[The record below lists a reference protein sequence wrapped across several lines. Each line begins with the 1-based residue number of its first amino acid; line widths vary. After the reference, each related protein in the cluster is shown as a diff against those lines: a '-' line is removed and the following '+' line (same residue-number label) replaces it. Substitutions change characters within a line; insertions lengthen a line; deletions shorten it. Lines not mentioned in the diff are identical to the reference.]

1 MRSKLFYVLAAPL
14 AAVGVAIVISSIVL
28 LFAGSNP
35 LTAYSNMWEF
45 GTRLETLMATLNRA
59 TPLYLSG
66 VAVAIGFRMNL
77 FNIGVEGQ
85 YILAAIVAAKVG
97 AEINLPPV
105 LHVTVIIL
113 TAMVV
118 GAFWAGIAGY
128 LKVTRNVHE
137 VISTIML
144 NAIAVSGVVSYLL
157 GVWDVP
163 DESLDTALP
172 EIPPSGW
179 MPPLNNIVELFTREI
194 KRVEVWGF
202 LLVAV
207 AVGVVYHFLIN
218 RTRIGFD
225 LRASGE
231 NPTAAEVSGTDP
243 KRMIMAAMLLG
254 GAVAGLVGL
263 PELLGDSH
271 AYNLR
276 FTRNLGFN
284 GIAVALLGRNHPVGI
299 AIGALVIGWLDR
311 ASGVLEVRGDAP
323 REIVA
328 IMTGVI
334 ILAAVV
340 AYAIVERKRRAEEA
354 AAAAAATAAAK
365 EEQEARQ
372 AQQEQVGDG
381 EGGGS

>member
-1 MRSKLFYVLAAPL
+1 MRRKVFYVLAAPL
-14 AAVGVAIVISSIVL
+14 AAVGVALVISSIVL

-45 GTRLETLMATLNRA
+45 GTRLETLIATLNRA

-105 LHVTVIIL
+105 LHVTVIIV
-113 TAMVV
+113 TAMIV

-172 EIPPSGW
+172 AIPESGW
-179 MPPLNNIVELFTREI
+179 MPPLNGLVELFTREI
-194 KRVEVWGF
+194 QRVELWGF

-207 AVGVVYHFLIN
+207 AVGIVYHYLIN

-231 NPTAAEVSGTDP
+231 NPTAAEASGTDP

-299 AIGALVIGWLDR
+299 AIGAFVIGWLDR

-365 EEQEARQ
+365 EELEAWQ
-372 AQQEQVGDG
+372 NQQEVGDG